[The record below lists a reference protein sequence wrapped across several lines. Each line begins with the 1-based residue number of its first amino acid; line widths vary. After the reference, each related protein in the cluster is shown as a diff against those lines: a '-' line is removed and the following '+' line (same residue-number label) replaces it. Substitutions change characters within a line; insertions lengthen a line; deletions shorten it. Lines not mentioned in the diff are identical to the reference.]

1 MEPVHTQRQILHHL
15 ELLQQGDV
23 NFGVV
28 EQVVKRSSREE
39 LSDNGK
45 VARLGTRSH
54 EEDNVG
60 VAQVTMQRS

>member
-1 MEPVHTQRQILHHL
+1 MEPVHTEGQVLHHL

-23 NFGVV
+23 NLGVV
-28 EQVVKRSSREE
+28 KQVVEGSSREE
-39 LSDNGK
+39 LRNDGE

-60 VAQVTMQRS
+60 VAQVTV